1 MEWCERCS
9 SLWEFFATILDAE
22 GLVLL
27 VHRTDC
33 DCWCQLGGG
42 MESGETPWDG
52 VIREVWEETGF
63 AVAVEQL
70 AGVYSWAPRKDELI
84 FSFVCRITGGERQT
98 SDETDDVC
106 FFFQNELPEN
116 TFPEYVHCLHDA
128 LAGGRQTLLKVA
140 QGPSSRDVA
149 RGSVAPEAG

>member
-1 MEWCERCS
+1 MKCIVGV
-9 SLWEFFATILDAE
+9 FATILDVA
-22 GLVLL
+22 GQVLL

-33 DCWCQLGGG
+33 DWWCQPGGG
-42 MESGETPWDG
+42 MESGETPWDS

-63 AVAVEQL
+63 VVAVERL

-106 FFFQNELPEN
+106 FFFPDELPTN
-116 TFPEYVHCLHDA
+116 TFPEHVHRLRDA
-128 LAGGRQTLLKVA
+128 PAGEPQTLLKVA

-149 RGSVAPEAG
+149 RGSVSPEAG